1 MPTLRVSA
9 ARRRLRAGKQS
20 GAMFMRLPSSL
31 SLKSCSSRRAAVR
44 LAKSTSESD
53 AWHSANEARRGVA
66 VRKEGM
72 SASLLSEPVA
82 RALHESVCAGAQM
95 VQATRSRRR
104 ASLRLFPQNLQSD
117 LAGDAARTGPD
128 VKVLLRPSPDER
140 ASGSSAT
147 ESSAVAS
154 DLLFSRTC
162 PVRADGNRTKGN
174 FSSRLFVL
182 VSELHSF

>member
-1 MPTLRVSA
+1 
-9 ARRRLRAGKQS
+9 
-20 GAMFMRLPSSL
+20 MFMRLPSSL
-31 SLKSCSSRRAAVR
+31 NVKRSSSRRAAVL
-44 LAKSTSESD
+44 LAKSTSESG

-72 SASLLSEPVA
+72 SASPLSEPVA
-82 RALHESVCAGAQM
+82 RAIHESVCAGAQM

-104 ASLRLFPQNLQSD
+104 ASLRLFPQNLLSD

-128 VKVLLRPSPDER
+128 VKVLLRPSQDER

-147 ESSAVAS
+147 KPSAVAS
-154 DLLFSRTC
+154 DLLFNGAC